1 MAMKV
6 SVVIPTIEEESVFVL
21 IDEIYSLLGKDTEII
36 IVDKS
41 SDEYYNKLKKTGVTV
56 IRQKDRGVEKAIM
69 MGLKAAKGDIL
80 ASIDADMTHETSGLL
95 EGVRIVG
102 RGDADIVLGN
112 RMAGLEKGSMSLYLK
127 FGNSFLSWLFSV
139 LYKSKVHDI
148 LTGLFVVKR
157 DAFESIAKVEPYRA
171 GIAFFVIE
179 LANKGYKI
187 KEIPIKYSRR
197 EYGESVLTNSKLGYG
212 FTVASHMVRRIR
224 DYSPLLVFGSFGI
237 VLLIAGLLLGISV
250 IADFVSTGLFTE
262 IGRALI
268 SFMLFVI
275 GILSI
280 IAGFILDL
288 LLEIDRK
295 LDR

>member
-1 MAMKV
+1 MTAKV
-6 SVVIPTIEEESVFVL
+6 SVVIPTIEEESIFPL
-21 IDEIYSLLGKDTEII
+21 IDEIYSMLGKNTEII
-36 IVDKS
+36 VVDKS
-41 SDEYYNKLKKTGVTV
+41 SDEYYNKLKKTGVTI

-69 MGLKAAKGDIL
+69 MGLKAAKGEIL
-80 ASIDADMTHETSGLL
+80 ASIDADRTHEARGLL
-95 EGVRIVG
+95 EGVRIVEK
-102 RGDADIVLGN
+102 GDADIVLGN
-112 RMAGLEKGSMSLYLK
+112 RMAGLEKGSMSFYLR

-148 LTGLFVVKR
+148 LTGLFVVR
-157 DAFESIAKVEPYRA
+157 HDAFESIAKIEPYRA

-179 LANKGYKI
+179 LANKGYRI
-187 KEIPIKYSRR
+187 KEIPIKYSKR
-197 EYGESVLTNSKLGYG
+197 EHGESVLTNSKLGYG

-224 DYSPLLVFGSFGI
+224 DYSPLLVFGSLGVIF
-237 VLLIAGLLLGISV
+237 VLAGV
-250 IADFVSTGLFTE
+250 ILSIYVLANFLSTGLFTE

-268 SFMLFVI
+268 SFMLFVV